1 MYVVSACQEGT
12 RAAAMFVVPK
22 RNFKHAHDRNLLKR
36 RMREVYRK
44 TKSAFV
50 QKHTASPVRISI
62 CFLYTSKNE
71 EAYPKIEQA
80 IQILL
85 DKIKIS

>member
-1 MYVVSACQEGT
+1 MYTVSACENASQ
-12 RAAAMFVVPK
+12 AAAMFVVPK
-22 RNFKHAHDRNLLKR
+22 RNFKRAHDRNLLKR

-44 TKSAFV
+44 TKATFL
-50 QKHTASPVRISI
+50 QKHKDANVRISI

-71 EAYPKIEQA
+71 EAYSKIEQA
-80 IQILL
+80 LQILL